1 MKRRELM
8 KYSLFAAAPAA
19 LPARLLAA
27 ESPKEAGAVP
37 DARLTAPLPVPA
49 KGDIQVAF
57 LIGAGAEVVDFA
69 GPWGV
74 FEYVSVGAKRRN
86 PFSLYT
92 VAASK
97 VPVKVSGG
105 MTLVP
110 DHTFA
115 DAPAPN
121 VVVVPALSLQR
132 LSPAAFDWLR
142 TVQKSTDVTMSVCD
156 GSYVLAQSGLVN
168 GKTVTAHHN
177 GFGMLRATYPA
188 VNVIRGVRYVED
200 GKFASSGGLTS
211 GMDLAMRVVERYFGR
226 DVAKQTALSLE
237 YQGTG
242 WMHPESNAQFAKRA
256 VSTDDHPLCPVC
268 EMDVSRESPLKSQYQ
283 GKTYYFCSDVCQQYF
298 TAAPAKLI
306 NAG

>member
-8 KYSLFAAAPAA
+8 KYSLFAAAPVV
-19 LPARLLAA
+19 LPARSVAA
-27 ESPKEAGAVP
+27 ESPKEMGEVP
-37 DARLTAPLPVPA
+37 DARVTAPLPVPA
-49 KGDIQVAF
+49 SGDIQVAF
-57 LIGAGAEVVDFA
+57 LISAGAEVVDFA

-74 FEYVSVGAKRRN
+74 FEYVSVGAERRN
-86 PFSLYT
+86 PFKLYT

-97 VPVKVSGG
+97 HPVEVSGG

-115 DAPAPN
+115 DAPAPK
-121 VVVVPALSLQR
+121 VVVVPALSLER

-156 GSYVLAQSGLVN
+156 GSYVLAHSGLVN

-177 GFGMLRATYPA
+177 GLGMLRAAYPA

-256 VSTDDHPLCPVC
+256 VGTDDHPICAVC
-268 EMDVSRESPLKSQYQ
+268 EMDVSRETPLKSQYQ
-283 GKTYYFCSDVCQQYF
+283 GKTYYFCSDVCKHYF

-306 NAG
+306 DAG